1 MKPVCSSL
9 PQALILSASTQLK
22 LTLSEI
28 MKILVCHQSLRIF
41 TLSNRAVHG
50 SVPGRV
56 CAQPGTDPPE
66 SGDKKMHPP
75 PTAGVIGSDGSDHQ
89 RAAVGSVGV
98 ENPENRRENGENKPG
113 KQRKSGQ
120 NL

>member
-1 MKPVCSSL
+1 MWADGPHDIKN
-9 PQALILSASTQLK
+9 AHHNLIRMLFFLSFCFLLIKKDKNLHSFK
-22 LTLSEI
+22 YGCPRVS
-28 MKILVCHQSLRIF
+28 
-41 TLSNRAVHG
+41 
-50 SVPGRV
+50 PGRV

-75 PTAGVIGSDGSDHQ
+75 PTAGVVGSDGSDHQ
-89 RAAVGSVGV
+89 RVAVGSVGV
-98 ENPENRRENGENKPG
+98 ENPENGENRRENGENKPE

>member
-1 MKPVCSSL
+1 MKPVSSSL
-9 PQALILSASTQLK
+9 PQALFLSASTQLK

-28 MKILVCHQSLRIF
+28 MKILVCHQRLRIF

-50 SVPGRV
+50 SVP
-56 CAQPGTDPPE
+56 
-66 SGDKKMHPP
+66 GDKKMHPP

-98 ENPENRRENGENKPG
+98 ENPENGENRRENGENKPG

>member
-9 PQALILSASTQLK
+9 PQALFLSASTQLK

-28 MKILVCHQSLRIF
+28 MKILVCHQRLRIF

-50 SVPGRV
+50 SVP
-56 CAQPGTDPPE
+56 
-66 SGDKKMHPP
+66 GDKKMHPP

-89 RAAVGSVGV
+89 RAAVGSGRSGSKIQKTAKIGV
-98 ENPENRRENGENKPG
+98 KTVKINP
-113 KQRKSGQ
+113 
-120 NL
+120 